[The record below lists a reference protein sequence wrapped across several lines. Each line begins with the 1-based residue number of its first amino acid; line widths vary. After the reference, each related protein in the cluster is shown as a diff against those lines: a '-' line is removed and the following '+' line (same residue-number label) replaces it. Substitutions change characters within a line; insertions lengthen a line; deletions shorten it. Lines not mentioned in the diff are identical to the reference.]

1 MVKEGAGMVVINSP
15 DVMGST
21 GGDFVLLSRD
31 NREELRCTKEELA
44 EELWKRLL

>member
-1 MVKEGAGMVVINSP
+1 M
-15 DVMGST
+15 MGST
-21 GGDFVLLSRD
+21 GGDFILLSGD